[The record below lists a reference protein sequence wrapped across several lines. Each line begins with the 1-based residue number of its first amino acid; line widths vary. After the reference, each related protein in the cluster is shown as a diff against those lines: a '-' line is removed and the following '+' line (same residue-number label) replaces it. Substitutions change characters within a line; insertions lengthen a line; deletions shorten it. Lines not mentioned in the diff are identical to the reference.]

1 MFVIKR
7 SGIKENVQ
15 FDKIT
20 SRLQKLLYGGL
31 EKTID
36 PAIITQK
43 ICSRMSSGITT
54 TELDNLASQICMGM
68 IIDNPDFGILGA
80 RIVISNH
87 QKNTDD
93 DFLFVVTE
101 LKNNKD
107 IQGNVASLV
116 SDELYDIVLNNKEFL
131 QNMIVFDR
139 DYLLDF
145 FGFKTLERSYLLKV
159 NEGKIKRIVER
170 PQHLFLRVA
179 IGIHGDDFESVK
191 KTYDNMSLKI
201 YTHATPTLFN
211 AGTPHS
217 QLSSC
222 FLAGTEDSVE
232 GIFETMTDCAK
243 ISKWSGG
250 IGLHISNI
258 RANGSYIRKTAGTS
272 DGIIPMLKV
281 YNDIA
286 RYINQCFGPDTIVY
300 TINGPKKI
308 SNITNNDLVIT
319 IDGSPKKVLGV
330 KKSNINKNILKIK
343 STYSADFV
351 SVTKEHQIY
360 VLRDQKKINH
370 KVIINRLEKNI
381 IKCEYISAG
390 ELNTNDILCYPI
402 PKIDNNF
409 IIDNDIARFYGILLG
424 DGHLTKHKTYNSI
437 NAAVTCGPKK
447 FDTILFVKNF
457 LNKLN
462 IHWGE
467 HKENENKIRLSWSW
481 NGLQDKIGIYYDDIY
496 DNDDND
502 EKKISSRFLKMNN
515 ENTFSMIKGLI
526 DTDGH
531 IGNEIYFYS
540 SSQNLIESVRYCLLK
555 LGILTSG
562 YNRNR
567 IGQKSSYKNI
577 TTRKIEYVLRIPKD
591 KILCEILKI
600 TPSKKLGYFRYKD
613 TLYSRI
619 KNIKEYE
626 YSGFVYDLNIQD
638 NHNYL
643 TQMGLV
649 HNSGK
654 RNGSFAVYLEPHH
667 ADVIPFL
674 EARKNVGPEEIRA
687 RDLFYAL
694 WVSDY
699 FMECIEKN
707 QDWYLMD
714 PDQSYGLNE
723 VYGDEYTELYKRYV
737 SEGKFMKKIKARELW
752 EHIIASQIEH
762 GMPYISYKDHVNRKN
777 NQKHYGTIKS
787 SNLCVSG
794 DTMILTK
801 NGYFPIKSLEKQN
814 IEVWNGK
821 EWSKTVAKKTGED
834 QKLLKVKFTNGLELK
849 CTEYHK
855 FYIESGRRPT
865 DKSIPI
871 IVEAKDLKKDMRIIR
886 FETDVANDNDNHL
899 KYAYTHGLYCADGTY
914 SNKNIDTYRC
924 IYKKQD
930 DEIFCG
936 RHLNHVQKYFTKD
949 EKCCAD
955 CYSDKPLLSLYKEKI
970 KLLDYIDTIGVGK
983 YIEKSDKMTV
993 SLPYDIEK
1001 KYYVPINNSIDS
1013 KIKWLE
1019 GYFDGDAC
1027 IIEND
1032 GVKNI
1037 QFASNNLN
1045 FIREIIYLLQTLGIT
1060 AQIKTMSEEGFKLLP
1075 DGKGGEKLYPIKKSY
1090 RSSIDS
1096 VGLNKL
1102 INMGFSPKRLDVS
1115 NSRLPHHKTN
1125 MFIKIDDVI
1134 DEDIYEDTY
1143 CFNEPLEHKGIFNG
1157 IITGQCNEINEYSD
1171 KDETAVC
1178 NLGSICLPKILEYPF
1193 SDAWRELSQ
1202 SQSKLISIYED
1213 RDRVLKLYSK
1223 SDCDYCKLLKALLKS
1238 CGLSYIEIDEEEA
1251 ESLRNPDSKPF
1262 ETVPQLFS
1270 VKDEDI
1276 VYLGGY
1282 NDNWEILSPRINY
1295 KKLYELAYEITV
1307 NLNKVIDIN
1316 YYPTEK
1322 TRISNMKHRP
1332 IGLGVQGLAD
1342 VFMTLKIPFTSDEAR
1357 EINKEIFETIY
1368 FGSMSA
1374 SVDLAKRDGYYP
1386 TYIGSPLSE
1395 GKFQYNLWGL
1405 KDVDLSGRWKWGE
1418 LRNNLLKYGSRNSL
1432 NIALMPTASTASIFG
1447 NVESFEAIT
1456 SNLYTRNVLS
1466 GVFTMINKYLIQDL
1480 IDLEIWN
1487 QDTKDRL
1494 IYNKGSVQNLKA
1506 LPNFLREIYKTSF
1519 EIEQKLIIKMS
1530 AERGVFV
1537 CQSQSLNLFF
1547 DKPTFKDLTA
1557 CHFYGWKNGLKTGS
1571 YYIRTRSA
1579 LSGQNFGLDPKK
1591 EKQLR
1596 EEKIDDIEDEG
1607 CLSCG
1612 A

>member
-7 SGIKENVQ
+7 SGNKENVQ

-31 EKTID
+31 DKTID

-43 ICSRMSSGITT
+43 ICSHMSSGITT

-93 DFLFVVTE
+93 DFLAVVTQ

-116 SDELYDIVLNNKEFL
+116 SEELYDIALNNTEFL
-131 QNMIVFDR
+131 QNMIDFNR

-179 IGIHGDDFESVK
+179 IGIHGYDFESVK
-191 KTYDNMSLKI
+191 KTYDNMSLKN

-272 DGIIPMLKV
+272 DGIVPMLKV

-286 RYINQCFGPDTIVY
+286 RYINQ
-300 TINGPKKI
+300 
-308 SNITNNDLVIT
+308 
-319 IDGSPKKVLGV
+319 
-330 KKSNINKNILKIK
+330 
-343 STYSADFV
+343 
-351 SVTKEHQIY
+351 
-360 VLRDQKKINH
+360 
-370 KVIINRLEKNI
+370 
-381 IKCEYISAG
+381 
-390 ELNTNDILCYPI
+390 
-402 PKIDNNF
+402 
-409 IIDNDIARFYGILLG
+409 
-424 DGHLTKHKTYNSI
+424 
-437 NAAVTCGPKK
+437 
-447 FDTILFVKNF
+447 
-457 LNKLN
+457 
-462 IHWGE
+462 
-467 HKENENKIRLSWSW
+467 
-481 NGLQDKIGIYYDDIY
+481 
-496 DNDDND
+496 
-502 EKKISSRFLKMNN
+502 
-515 ENTFSMIKGLI
+515 
-526 DTDGH
+526 
-531 IGNEIYFYS
+531 
-540 SSQNLIESVRYCLLK
+540 
-555 LGILTSG
+555 
-562 YNRNR
+562 
-567 IGQKSSYKNI
+567 
-577 TTRKIEYVLRIPKD
+577 
-591 KILCEILKI
+591 
-600 TPSKKLGYFRYKD
+600 
-613 TLYSRI
+613 
-619 KNIKEYE
+619 
-626 YSGFVYDLNIQD
+626 
-638 NHNYL
+638 
-643 TQMGLV
+643 
-649 HNSGK
+649 SGK

-674 EARKNVGPEEIRA
+674 EGRKNVGPEELRA

-723 VYGDEYTELYKRYV
+723 VYGDEYTELYKKYV
-737 SEGKFMKKIKARELW
+737 SEGKYMKKIKARELW
-752 EHIIASQIEH
+752 EYIIASQIEH

-821 EWSKTVAKKTGED
+821 EWSKTIAKKTGEN
-834 QKLLKVKFTNGLELK
+834 QKLLKVKFSNGLELK

-855 FYIESGRRPT
+855 FYIESGT
-865 DKSIPI
+865 FDKSVPI
-871 IVEAKDLKKDMRIIR
+871 IVEAKDLKRDMRIIR
-886 FETDVANDNDNHL
+886 FETDVVNDNDNHL
-899 KYAYTHGLYCADGTY
+899 KYAYTDGLYCTE
-914 SNKNIDTYRC
+914 NN
-924 IYKKQD
+924 
-930 DEIFCG
+930 
-936 RHLNHVQKYFTKD
+936 N
-949 EKCCAD
+949 
-955 CYSDKPLLSLYKEKI
+955 
-970 KLLDYIDTIGVGK
+970 
-983 YIEKSDKMTV
+983 
-993 SLPYDIEK
+993 
-1001 KYYVPINNSIDS
+1001 YYVPINNSIDS

-1019 GYFDGDAC
+1019 GYFDGNGC
-1027 IIEND
+1027 INEND
-1032 GVKNI
+1032 GI
-1037 QFASNNLN
+1037 QFSSDNLN

-1060 AQIKTMSEEGFKLLP
+1060 TQIKTL
-1075 DGKGGEKLYPIKKSY
+1075 EKSNVD
-1090 RSSIDS
+1090 SI
-1096 VGLNKL
+1096 GLNKL
-1102 INMGFSPKRLDVS
+1102 INFGFKPKRLDVS
-1115 NSRLPHHKTN
+1115 NSRLPHHITN
-1125 MFIKIDDVI
+1125 MYTKIEDVI

-1171 KDETAVC
+1171 KNETAVC

-1193 SDAWRELSQ
+1193 TDEWRNLSD
-1202 SQSKLISIYED
+1202 SKSVSVYED
-1213 RDRVLKLYSK
+1213 SDRVLKLYST

-1238 CGLSYIEIDEEEA
+1238 CGLSYIEIDDVEA
-1251 ESLRNPDSKPF
+1251 DSLRIKHNPDSKPF

-1282 NDNWEILSPRINY
+1282 ADNWKMLSPRINY
-1295 KKLYELAYEITV
+1295 NKLYELAYELTV

-1316 YYPTEK
+1316 FYPTEK

-1342 VFMTLKIPFTSDEAR
+1342 VFMTLKLSFISDEAR

-1374 SVDLAKRDGYYP
+1374 SIDLAKRDGRYP
-1386 TYIGSPLSE
+1386 TYEGSPLSE
-1395 GKFQYNLWGL
+1395 GKFQYNLWGV

-1418 LRNNLLKYGSRNSL
+1418 LRNDLLKYGSRNSL

-1466 GVFTMINKYLIQDL
+1466 GVFTMINKYLIKDL
-1480 IDLEIWN
+1480 MDLEIWN

-1494 IYNKGSVQNLKA
+1494 VYNKGSVQNLKA
-1506 LPNFLREIYKTSF
+1506 LPKFLREIYKTSF
-1519 EIEQKLIIKMS
+1519 EIDQKLIIKMS

-1547 DKPTFKDLTA
+1547 DKPTFKELTA

-1579 LSGQNFGLDPKK
+1579 LSGQNFGLDPRK

-1596 EEKIDDIEDEG
+1596 EEKISDVEDEG

>member
-31 EKTID
+31 DKTID

-68 IIDNPDFGILGA
+68 IIDNPDFGTLGA

-93 DFLFVVTE
+93 DFLSVVTD

-107 IQGNVASLV
+107 IQGNLAPLV
-116 SDELYDIVLNNKEFL
+116 SEELYNIVLNNTEFL
-131 QNMIVFDR
+131 QNMIDFER
-139 DYLLDF
+139 DYLLDY

-159 NEGKIKRIVER
+159 NEGKVKRIVER

-191 KTYDNMSLKI
+191 KTYDNMSLKN

-211 AGTPHS
+211 AGTNHP

-272 DGIIPMLKV
+272 DGIVPMLKV

-286 RYINQCFGPDTIVY
+286 RYINQG
-300 TINGPKKI
+300 G
-308 SNITNNDLVIT
+308 
-319 IDGSPKKVLGV
+319 
-330 KKSNINKNILKIK
+330 
-343 STYSADFV
+343 
-351 SVTKEHQIY
+351 
-360 VLRDQKKINH
+360 
-370 KVIINRLEKNI
+370 
-381 IKCEYISAG
+381 
-390 ELNTNDILCYPI
+390 
-402 PKIDNNF
+402 
-409 IIDNDIARFYGILLG
+409 
-424 DGHLTKHKTYNSI
+424 
-437 NAAVTCGPKK
+437 
-447 FDTILFVKNF
+447 
-457 LNKLN
+457 
-462 IHWGE
+462 
-467 HKENENKIRLSWSW
+467 
-481 NGLQDKIGIYYDDIY
+481 
-496 DNDDND
+496 
-502 EKKISSRFLKMNN
+502 
-515 ENTFSMIKGLI
+515 
-526 DTDGH
+526 
-531 IGNEIYFYS
+531 
-540 SSQNLIESVRYCLLK
+540 
-555 LGILTSG
+555 
-562 YNRNR
+562 
-567 IGQKSSYKNI
+567 
-577 TTRKIEYVLRIPKD
+577 
-591 KILCEILKI
+591 
-600 TPSKKLGYFRYKD
+600 
-613 TLYSRI
+613 
-619 KNIKEYE
+619 
-626 YSGFVYDLNIQD
+626 
-638 NHNYL
+638 
-643 TQMGLV
+643 
-649 HNSGK
+649 GK
-654 RNGSFAVYLEPHH
+654 RNGSFAIYLEPHH

-674 EARKNVGPEEIRA
+674 EARKNVGPEELRA

-707 QDWYLMD
+707 YDWYLMD

-723 VYGDEYTELYKRYV
+723 VYGDEYTELYKKYV
-737 SEGKFMKKIKARELW
+737 EEGKYMKKIKARELW

-762 GMPYISYKDHVNRKN
+762 GMPYISYKDHVNRKS

-821 EWSKTVAKKTGED
+821 EWSKTVAKKTGEN

-855 FYIESGRRPT
+855 FYIENGCRPA
-865 DKSIPI
+865 DKSRPI
-871 IVEAKDLKKDMRIIR
+871 IVEAKDLKRDMRIIR

-914 SNKNIDTYRC
+914 SNKNIDKYRC
-924 IYKKQD
+924 SYKKQD
-930 DEIFCG
+930 NEIFCG
-936 RHLNHVQKYFTKD
+936 RHLNHVQNYFTKD
-949 EKCCAD
+949 EQCCAD
-955 CYSDKPLLSLYKEKI
+955 CYSDKPVISLYKEKI

-983 YIEKSDKMTV
+983 YIEKSDKICV

-1013 KIKWLE
+1013 KIRWLE

-1037 QFASNNLN
+1037 QFVSKNLN

-1060 AQIKTMSEEGFKLLP
+1060 AQIKTFREEGFNLLP
-1075 DGKGGEKLYPIKKSY
+1075 DGKGGEKLYPTKKSY
-1090 RSSIDS
+1090 RSSVDS
-1096 VGLNKL
+1096 IGLNKL
-1102 INMGFSPKRLDVS
+1102 INMGFKPKRLDVS

-1125 MFIKIDDVI
+1125 MYTKIEDVI

-1193 SDAWRELSQ
+1193 TDEWRNLSD
-1202 SQSKLISIYED
+1202 SKVSVYED
-1213 RDRVLKLYSK
+1213 SSRLLKLYST

-1238 CGLSYIEIDEEEA
+1238 CGLSYIEIDEFEA
-1251 ESLRNPDSKPF
+1251 ETLRLKHNPESKPF

-1282 NDNWEILSPRINY
+1282 SDNWKLLSPKINY
-1295 KKLYELAYEITV
+1295 NKLYELAYELTV

-1316 YYPTEK
+1316 FYPTEK

-1342 VFMTLKIPFTSDEAR
+1342 VFMTLKLPFTSDEAR

-1374 SVDLAKRDGYYP
+1374 SVYLAKRDGRYP
-1386 TYIGSPLSE
+1386 TYEGSPLSE

-1418 LRNNLLKYGSRNSL
+1418 LRNDLLKYGSRNSL

-1466 GVFTMINKYLIQDL
+1466 GVFTMINKYLIKDL

-1494 IYNKGSVQNLKA
+1494 IYNKGSVQNLRA
-1506 LPNFLREIYKTSF
+1506 LPKFLRDVYKTSF
-1519 EIEQKLIIKMS
+1519 EIDQKQIIKMS

-1547 DKPTFKDLTA
+1547 DKPTFKELTA

-1579 LSGQNFGLDPKK
+1579 ISGQNFGLDPRK

-1596 EEKIDDIEDEG
+1596 EEKINDVEDEG